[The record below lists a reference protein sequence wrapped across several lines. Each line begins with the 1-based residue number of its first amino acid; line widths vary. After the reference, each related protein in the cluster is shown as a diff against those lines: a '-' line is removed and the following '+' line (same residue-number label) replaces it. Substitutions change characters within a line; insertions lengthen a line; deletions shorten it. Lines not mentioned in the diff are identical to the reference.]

1 MTTYVFTIHRKNG
14 LHVRIG
20 AAFIAKLQELLGSRE
35 ALKSVYVEFKDK
47 RVQVNN
53 LIALVSL
60 RIGQGDCFAI
70 HFDSTQDPSKDLIQQ
85 LHEFFEKAELE
96 DQKEAETDRLLME
109 SSIITQEALSHLPN
123 GMIVVNRENIITFI
137 NDAAAALLGRSV
149 QELLNERA
157 DEVIPHS
164 KLKLV
169 LAEGITQFA
178 EKQQLK
184 HHTILTNR
192 APIFYNQKIIGAV
205 AIFQDI
211 SPIEEISRELQKEKE
226 LQEKLNLVLESVSDC
241 IALTDENGCFTYMN
255 EHMQS
260 LMTSIQK
267 PHHLQSIMSE
277 SEWKLIQL
285 KKLPIVNLLQLSK
298 KQSYIS
304 KMKPV
309 LIDHQFTGVVLTLT
323 AYHEVKELHK
333 KIDMMEQRT
342 KYLEQELSKHL
353 KLDEAF
359 QTIIG
364 SSETLLESLSL
375 ANKVSKTNST
385 VLITG
390 ESGTGKEL
398 VARAVH
404 LTSHRKD
411 QSFIR
416 VNCAA
421 IPPNLIESELFGH
434 EKGAFTGA
442 YRVHRGKFELAHHGT
457 IFLDEIGDLSLD
469 LQAKLLR
476 VLQEREIER
485 IGGTKTISLDVRVVA
500 ATHQD
505 LRVMVENG
513 TFREDLYYRLH
524 VIPVHLPPLRSRM
537 EDIPLLVNHFRER
550 FSLELGKSINSY
562 EPGFFEA
569 LGRYHWPGNIR
580 ELQNIIEQLCAITDD
595 DILHLNDLP
604 SYILGSQKHRT
615 FQFGLTG
622 EILPLEEYE
631 KQIYTQAA
639 PLFPSYNQLGQALGV
654 THKTVASKLKK
665 YGLEELLGKK
675 YQPVDKIYP

>member
-1 MTTYVFTIHRKNG
+1 M
-14 LHVRIG
+14 
-20 AAFIAKLQELLGSRE
+20 
-35 ALKSVYVEFKDK
+35 
-47 RVQVNN
+47 
-53 LIALVSL
+53 
-60 RIGQGDCFAI
+60 
-70 HFDSTQDPSKDLIQQ
+70 
-85 LHEFFEKAELE
+85 
-96 DQKEAETDRLLME
+96 
-109 SSIITQEALSHLPN
+109 
-123 GMIVVNRENIITFI
+123 
-137 NDAAAALLGRSV
+137 
-149 QELLNERA
+149 
-157 DEVIPHS
+157 
-164 KLKLV
+164 
-169 LAEGITQFA
+169 
-178 EKQQLK
+178 
-184 HHTILTNR
+184 
-192 APIFYNQKIIGAV
+192 
-205 AIFQDI
+205 
-211 SPIEEISRELQKEKE
+211 
-226 LQEKLNLVLESVSDC
+226 
-241 IALTDENGCFTYMN
+241 
-255 EHMQS
+255 
-260 LMTSIQK
+260 
-267 PHHLQSIMSE
+267 
-277 SEWKLIQL
+277 
-285 KKLPIVNLLQLSK
+285 
-298 KQSYIS
+298 
-304 KMKPV
+304 
-309 LIDHQFTGVVLTLT
+309 
-323 AYHEVKELHK
+323 
-333 KIDMMEQRT
+333 
-342 KYLEQELSKHL
+342 
-353 KLDEAF
+353 LDEAF

-404 LTSHRKD
+404 LTSNRKD

-524 VIPVHLPPLRSRM
+524 VIPVHLPPLRSRL
-537 EDIPLLVNHFRER
+537 EDIPLLVNHFREH
-550 FSLELGKSINSY
+550 FTLELGKSIKSY

-595 DILHLNDLP
+595 DILHISDLP
-604 SYILGSQKHRT
+604 SYISGSQKHPT

-631 KQIYTQAA
+631 KQIYAQAA

-675 YQPVDKIYP
+675 YQPVNKIYQ